1 MLYNCTV
8 NIILLNVLSWCC
20 LLWFLWTQLPLELS
34 QSMLPTLIPRP
45 RRRLDKCR
53 QLSSWFRRRLCRRQ
67 MPSVSLAMPTSQL
80 RRRRSS
86 FVVTRLSRHRQ
97 LLERL
102 QFRRMLRLLAGY
114 RHWYQVLSH
123 TWCIFELLGSWWYHA
138 VDVVL
143 WMCDETASY
152 LVTVAAADPL
162 SSVLPISSE
171 WGWIQCASCCQSLAS
186 VR

>member
-86 FVVTRLSRHRQ
+86 FVVIRLSRHRQ

-102 QFRRMLRLLAGY
+102 QLRRLLRLLAGY
-114 RHWYQVLSH
+114 RHWFQVLSP

-138 VDVVL
+138 VECGIVDVWWNCFL
-143 WMCDETASY
+143 SRHCRCCWSTQFCASY
-152 LVTVAAADPL
+152 LLRARLDPVCKLLSVTG
-162 SSVLPISSE
+162 IS
-171 WGWIQCASCCQSLAS
+171 
-186 VR
+186 